1 MSSVGATVAGVMY
14 EFSDDSRAALIGMEG
29 FMLLILIG
37 AIILLIWGSVEE
49 QHPN

>member
-1 MSSVGATVAGVMY
+1 MY

-49 QHPN
+49 HHPN